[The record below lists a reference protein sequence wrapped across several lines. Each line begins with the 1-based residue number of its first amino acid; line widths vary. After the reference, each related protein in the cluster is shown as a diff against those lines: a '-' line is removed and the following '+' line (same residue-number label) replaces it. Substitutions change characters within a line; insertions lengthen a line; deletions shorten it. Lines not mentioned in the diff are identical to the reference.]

1 MVVGKTS
8 EKQRLWDKFVDRLRD
23 EVMRVQLQTLFRE
36 QDEKAWL
43 AGVAKLFKKDLSN
56 MARTYKNK
64 ESCQRFKDAA
74 VQAFLLSAKITCGA
88 DDRPFIVDEI
98 NGKGLGFV
106 ATRAFSASVQTLQDK
121 YGIKGF
127 VEILKEEQWDEAV
140 ALNHPCLFD
149 DAGFAGILFGP
160 LALLNKSEN
169 TQLELKPL
177 STSEPGKKRKRKRAR
192 RQSEAV
198 DHSSESECE
207 FESDVSCGNANA
219 RMCLRS
225 SGTQTDVDVLAKLQA
240 QAEETAKEALQR
252 LKAKNNSKTV
262 DPRKREYKEIR
273 LKGGLNMLIDFDNGD
288 EITLH
293 YGKQYGQHWDKGEV
307 GCFKTNVGGPLRS
320 RRKQRSKRRCYE
332 G

>member
-23 EVMRVQLQTLFRE
+23 EVMRVQLQSLFRE
-36 QDEKAWL
+36 QVEKDWL

-160 LALLNKSEN
+160 LALLNESEDS
-169 TQLELKPL
+169 QLELKPL
-177 STSEPGKKRKRKRAR
+177 STSEPGTKRKRNRAR
-192 RQSEAV
+192 RQSEAL
-198 DHSSESECE
+198 DHSSESECKSE
-207 FESDVSCGNANA
+207 PDGSRGNANA

-225 SGTQTDVDVLAKLQA
+225 TGSIGVDVLAKLQA
-240 QAEETAKEALQR
+240 QAEETAKDALQR
-252 LKAKNNSKTV
+252 LKAKKNSKTV

-273 LKGGLNMLIDFDNGD
+273 LKGRVDMLMHFKDGD

-320 RRKQRSKRRCYE
+320 RRKQKSKRRCYE